1 MASFKKSPS
10 KKFSRVKN
18 DLAELQR
25 WWPAFIKD
33 DGVLGISVDPVLYR
47 TNFGTYT
54 DDDGDESRVAGI
66 RVESITDAGADVSGT
81 EPTIVISGS
90 GTFEPKCTIN
100 HADGTSTDIMLIAPD
115 RGVASGTVTMNFTD
129 STGDS
134 DNGAIDVTNDMNDVG
149 MNGTRTG
156 PYPVFMT
163 VQELAE
169 VIDTYRHIGQADTDK
184 KAWLPHGV
192 ISPLTAA
199 LPAIGSDPRITNT
212 DPLPT
217 TSPYRATVFMPMMLD
232 NNQFSKDI
240 AGSATLW
247 GGHHSR
253 WDKNG
258 ISRYDSD
265 PEGEDSATI
274 KYKRYGNSG
283 DHQKNSNKARTTQ
296 AAAVWTSQDS
306 SDCPAP
312 KYRMAM
318 ALACFLKD
326 GTYSLNDGAI
336 IPYSYDSNRTIG
348 GVNTDTMYMTW
359 NGREGYKQTP
369 SSGGAL
375 DNNEKYPA
383 GIYPLFDFVQGPIT
397 PRAQASNWTHA
408 VLADHVGSDA
418 YPLRYEIPPNSM
430 PFDILAVEVAAQDA
444 SPLPLN
450 GHAGKQFTVRVSDV
464 TSSNEPAHTSPLIV
478 GQAVYIQG
486 VNGVL
491 GYDTDMRKATGQLWP
506 TRYDTRRPSGGN
518 MDCNG
523 WWIVSEVNTTEFT
536 NEIEYRFN
544 VHPDL
549 LPVVAS
555 YTPTSVLNVRP
566 LICAGRQGGPEIAF
580 NTFFVDNAG
589 SPIDGPIEDGMG
601 ILDGDATEAKN
612 PIVPKT
618 DFQVSDGRPS
628 SPSIGT
634 GYQAGMGQ
642 GDLNVPVASSRNDTA
657 PARPTIAETGIIDN
671 LGEFT
676 GNRPVPRSIHIQTL
690 GVTPNENIPS
700 APPVITSSNGSLR
713 LPAPLGHD
721 LCTRYNSVGENGITT
736 YGGATNLQDSVWRV
750 RSDLDRAD
758 DATGRKSMIGGP
770 DRWAWRGVS
779 TPLISYIDGNT
790 GRHAWDYIK
799 PEHGGTTWTF
809 GRNRPWP
816 AHERLGTR
824 LSMSPSLFPTSLFNG
839 WDSGTS
845 HSNRVSQSTETTKIG
860 LSEIGCS
867 PIFLDMEVTAFIPNQ
882 DNRMVIID
890 FDMNEADDMLGRHH
904 MIHSLPNRD
913 MGFGF
918 RPRWDATT
926 EAGVYRKDVF
936 TLADGTAATVTPT
949 PINPPLTYN
958 DWIKTAGIAG
968 VVAGDNPNWAGFPID
983 AKKSLLP
990 IVGGHSDS
998 SEPPYP
1004 LQTTNN
1010 RPSIWFL
1017 GGASHWVSEDWVGN
1031 QPFTLPSVGGF
1042 GRMGTGF
1049 GQGPSFAFSEGT
1061 NKIRSV
1067 FTSGGM
1073 TLVFNGSTIGTDIS
1087 ADEPVWGLQF
1097 KACNA
1102 FAMTD
1107 RRPYWLKN
1115 GSSLTLVPTDSPY
1128 TILGDEESFVHGQ
1141 RANTDFTNARTS
1153 VDRRY
1158 YSAGIDPPNVWA
1170 NVTDNYPN
1178 EFPAGLASLTD
1189 GVGRMTRADYPSL
1202 QQSNVDFSIDD
1213 IVMRQIPTP
1222 AMLPFTVDT
1231 LTQQAVGITPA
1242 RYSSLIIEADNI
1254 NPDDKKKVTV
1264 TLLEPPTSST
1274 IAQEASTVITG
1285 FENLD
1290 PDFLGGVGSIDL
1302 SGLPAT
1308 VVASGFVIRFNFF
1321 IPSSEDTTLHP
1332 LDWSSLPIVRSYTI
1346 YYDHKPTSE
1355 ATILGNTY
1363 DGSTATT
1370 IGTSGTQTFTTKVGH
1385 IVSLRMQGDTTDPDR
1400 TITHLKTDFG
1410 DGSITE
1416 WLPVTTPASSATY
1429 DISHVFSTRPVGG
1442 TYDIV
1447 VYAKDDNANESV
1459 ASDILR
1465 ATIVA
1470 AEPVA
1475 IVRAVPSMVRAGQ
1488 PIRFDGS
1495 DSYTIDTAASI
1506 TSYTWTFG
1514 DGSSSVSGAAIYQ
1527 DHTYAEA
1534 GEFMAT
1540 LVVNDGTSNSPTAKA
1555 VVKVLPATLVVP
1567 LTLSTTP
1574 SSFRRTRT
1582 ASLTRTPILDA
1593 VYPEVSDM
1601 GQRGDEFTL
1610 SGMFLKSTQDT
1621 DIAFME
1627 ELLFSGSLVEFA
1639 YQDVNYDGVTDSKIF
1654 TGRMVSF
1661 DYNREGGNTDRT
1673 PYTAVFVREA
1683 GLGA

>member
-1 MASFKKSPS
+1 MASFKKAPT

-25 WWPAFIKD
+25 WWPAYIKD
-33 DGVLGISVDPVLYR
+33 DGVLGISVDPVLFR
-47 TNFGTYT
+47 TNFGTYA

-66 RVESITDAGADVSGT
+66 RVEAITDAGGDVSGT

-115 RGVASGTVTMNFTD
+115 RSVFTGTVNMNYTD
-129 STGDS
+129 SAGRSQNGD
-134 DNGAIDVTNDMNDVG
+134 IDITTDMGHEG
-149 MNGTRTG
+149 MNGLRHG

-169 VIDTYRHIGQADTDK
+169 VIDTYRHVGAADTEK
-184 KAWLPHGV
+184 KAFLPHGV
-192 ISPLTAA
+192 RAPQTSAFPDIET
-199 LPAIGSDPRITNT
+199 DPRITNT

-232 NNQFSKDI
+232 NNQLSKDI
-240 AGSATLW
+240 AGSMTLW
-247 GGHHSR
+247 GGHAGR

-258 ISRYDSD
+258 ISRYDTD

-274 KYKRYGNSG
+274 DYKKYGTSG
-283 DHQKNSNKARTTQ
+283 DHQRNSNKATNSDNTRT
-296 AAAVWTSQDS
+296 AVWTSQDS

-326 GTYSLNDGAI
+326 GTYSLNDGVI
-336 IPYSYDSNRTIG
+336 IPYSYDASRTLG
-348 GVNTDTMYMTW
+348 GVNTDTMYLTW
-359 NGREGYKQTP
+359 NGWDGYKQDDP
-369 SSGGAL
+369 SGGVL
-375 DNNEKYPA
+375 DNSETYPA

-397 PRAQASNWTHA
+397 PRAQGSNWTHA
-408 VLADHVGSDA
+408 VLADHEGTG
-418 YPLRYEIPPNSM
+418 YPLRYEVPPNSK
-430 PFDILAVEVAAQDA
+430 PLDIIAVEVADLAAFDT
-444 SPLPLN
+444 PP
-450 GHAGKQFTVRVSDV
+450 HYGKQFCVRVPDV
-464 TSSNEPAHTSPLIV
+464 VSSSENGHTYPVNV

-486 VNGVL
+486 LDGVL
-491 GYDTDMRKATGQLWP
+491 GTGTDMRKATGNIWP
-506 TRYDTRRPSGGN
+506 TRYDKRRKTGSDEL
-518 MDCNG
+518 DCNG
-523 WWIVSEVNTTEFT
+523 WWVVSEVNTTEFT
-536 NEIEYRFN
+536 GEIEYRFN

-555 YTPTSVLNVRP
+555 YTPSAGAT
-566 LICAGRQGGPEIAF
+566 ICAGRAGGPEIAF
-580 NTFFVDNAG
+580 NTYFADVGG
-589 SPIDGPIEDGMG
+589 SPHDDSMETGMTG
-601 ILDGDATEAKN
+601 QNASEAKN
-612 PIVPKT
+612 PNVPKT
-618 DFQVSDGRPS
+618 DFQTSDGRPAS
-628 SPSIGT
+628 ATIGT

-642 GDLNVPVASSRNDTA
+642 GDLNVPPASSRNDTA
-657 PARPTIAETGIIDN
+657 PARITIAETAIVDN

-690 GVTPNENIPS
+690 GITPNENIPS
-700 APPVITSSNGSLR
+700 APPVITSGNGSLR
-713 LPAPLGHD
+713 IPAPLGHD
-721 LCTRYNSVGENGITT
+721 LCTRYNSTSENGKTT
-736 YGGATNLQDSVWRV
+736 LYPTNIADSMWRL
-750 RSDLDRAD
+750 RSDLDRGDDGSGRRAD
-758 DATGRKSMIGGP
+758 LGGP
-770 DRWAWRGVS
+770 DRWAHRGVS
-779 TPLISYIDGNT
+779 TPLWSYIDGNT

-799 PEHGGTTWTF
+799 PSGWTF

-816 AHERLGTR
+816 AHERMGTR
-824 LSMSPSLFPTSLFNG
+824 LSMSPSLFPVSAGDPFTGFDNG
-839 WDSGTS
+839 VGL
-845 HSNRVSQSTETTKIG
+845 SNRVPQSTETTKIG

-867 PIFLDMEVTAFIPNQ
+867 PVFLDIEFTAFIPNQ
-882 DNRMVIID
+882 DNRMVIVD
-890 FDMNEADDMLGRHH
+890 FDMNDADSMLGRHH
-904 MIHSLPNRD
+904 MIHGTTNRD

-926 EAGVYRKDVF
+926 AAGVYRKDGFVDYEGGDL
-936 TLADGTAATVTPT
+936 TITPT
-949 PINPPLTYN
+949 PDPALLYR
-958 DWIKTAGIAG
+958 DWVKAAGAANA
-968 VVAGDNPNWAGFPID
+968 VAGDNPNWAGFPI
-983 AKKSLLP
+983 AHKEALLP
-990 IVGGHSDS
+990 ISGGYADS

-1031 QPFTLPSVGGF
+1031 REFTLPSAAGF

-1061 NKIRSV
+1061 NKVRSV

-1073 TLVFNGSTIGTDIS
+1073 TLVFNGTTIGTDIS

-1102 FAMTD
+1102 FAFTD
-1107 RRPYWLKN
+1107 RRPYWLTN
-1115 GSSLTLVPTDSPY
+1115 GTSATLVPSEYDHLSGEEPLIHGERDDTSFTSARHPADRTFEIDGTAPTAWSTLTD
-1128 TILGDEESFVHGQ
+1128 H
-1141 RANTDFTNARTS
+1141 
-1153 VDRRY
+1153 
-1158 YSAGIDPPNVWA
+1158 
-1170 NVTDNYPN
+1170 YPT
-1178 EFPAGLASLTD
+1178 EFPAAMASLKTSD
-1189 GVGRMTRADYPSL
+1189 NRLTRADYPAL
-1202 QQSNVDFSIDD
+1202 QTSNVDFSIDEV
-1213 IVMRQIPTP
+1213 VMRQIPTP

-1231 LTQQAVGITPA
+1231 LTQQASGITPA

-1254 NPDDKKKVTV
+1254 SVDDKKRITI

-1274 IAQEASTVITG
+1274 IAEEASTVITG

-1302 SGLPAT
+1302 SGLPASA
-1308 VVASGFVIRFNFF
+1308 VSNGFVIRFNFF
-1321 IPSSEDTTLHP
+1321 IPSSEDTSLHP
-1332 LDWSSLPIVRSYTI
+1332 LDWSALPIVRSYSI

-1355 ATILGNTY
+1355 GTILGNTY

-1400 TITHLKTDFG
+1400 QITHLKADFG
-1410 DGSITE
+1410 DGSITD
-1416 WLPVTTPASSATY
+1416 WLAVATPAASATY
-1429 DISHVFSTRPVGG
+1429 DISHVFSTRPAGG

-1447 VYAKDDNANESV
+1447 VYAKDDNGNETV

-1488 PIRFDGS
+1488 AIRFDGS
-1495 DSYTIDTAASI
+1495 DSYSIDTAASI
-1506 TSYTWTFG
+1506 ATYTWTFG
-1514 DGSSSVSGAAIYQ
+1514 DGSSSVSGAAVYQ

-1540 LVVNDGTSNSPTAKA
+1540 LVVNDGTSDSPTAKA

-1567 LTLSTTP
+1567 LTLSTKP
-1574 SSFRRTRT
+1574 SSFRRTRSAT
-1582 ASLTRTPILDA
+1582 LTRTPILDA

-1610 SGMFLKSTQDT
+1610 SGMFLKGTQDT

-1639 YQDVNYDGVTDSKIF
+1639 YQDVNYDGVADSKVF

-1661 DYNREGGNTDRT
+1661 DYNREGGNVDRT

>member
-1 MASFKKSPS
+1 MASFKKSPQ

-33 DGVLGISVDPVLYR
+33 DGVLGISVDPVLFR
-47 TNFGTYT
+47 TNFGTYEG
-54 DDDGDESRVAGI
+54 DDGDESRVAGI
-66 RVESITDAGADVSGT
+66 RVEAINDDGTDVSGT

-100 HADGTSTDIMLIAPD
+100 HADGTSTDIMLIAPS
-115 RGVASGTVTMNFTD
+115 RSVFTGSVNMNYTD
-129 STGDS
+129 SSGNS
-134 DNGAIDVTNDMNDVG
+134 QNGGITVDTDMDDVA

-169 VIDTYRHIGQADTDK
+169 VIDTYRHVGAADTEK
-184 KAWLPHGV
+184 KAFLPHGV
-192 ISPLTAA
+192 RVPQTTAF
-199 LPAIGSDPRITNT
+199 PDIETDPRITNT
-212 DPLPT
+212 DALPT
-217 TSPYRATVFMPMMLD
+217 TVPYRATVFMPMMLD
-232 NNQFSKDI
+232 NNQLSKNI
-240 AGSATLW
+240 TGSMTLW
-247 GGHHSR
+247 GGHNSR

-258 ISRYDSD
+258 ISRYDTD

-274 KYKRYGNSG
+274 DYKKYGTSG
-283 DHQKNSNKARTTQ
+283 DHQRNSNKAMNATNIRRS
-296 AAAVWTSQDS
+296 VWTSQDS

-326 GTYSLNDGAI
+326 GTYSLKDGVI
-336 IPYSYDSNRTIG
+336 IPYSYDASRTLG
-348 GVNTDTMYMTW
+348 GVNTDTMYLTW
-359 NGREGYKQTP
+359 NGREGAGD
-369 SSGGAL
+369 SSGL
-375 DNNEKYPA
+375 DNNKKYPA

-397 PRAQASNWTHA
+397 PRAQGSNWTHA
-408 VLADHVGSDA
+408 VLADHEGTN
-418 YPLRYEIPPNSM
+418 YPLRYEVPPNSM
-430 PFDILAVEVAAQDA
+430 PLEILAVEVADKDLATA
-444 SPLPLN
+444 PP
-450 GHAGKQFTVRVSDV
+450 HTGKQFCIRVSDV
-464 TSSNEPAHTSPLIV
+464 ISSSEPEHTYPVNV

-486 VNGVL
+486 LDGVL
-491 GYDTDMRKATGQLWP
+491 GTGTDMRKATGNIWP
-506 TRYDTRRPSGGN
+506 TRYDKRRKPDATVAS
-518 MDCNG
+518 DCNG
-523 WWIVSEVNTTEFT
+523 WWIVSGVNDTEFT

-555 YTPTSVLNVRP
+555 YVPSAGATA
-566 LICAGRQGGPEIAF
+566 CAGRAGGPEIAF
-580 NTFFVDNAG
+580 NTYFAADADDSGNPYDG
-589 SPIDGPIEDGMG
+589 SMETGMTG
-601 ILDGDATEAKN
+601 VNSSEAKN
-612 PIVPKT
+612 PVVPKT
-618 DFQVSDGRPS
+618 DFQTSDGRAAS
-628 SPSIGT
+628 ATIGT

-642 GDLNVPVASSRNDTA
+642 GDLNVPPASSRNDTA
-657 PARPTIAETGIIDN
+657 PTRITIAETATVDN

-690 GVTPNENIPS
+690 DVVPNEDIPS
-700 APPVITSSNGSLR
+700 APPVITSGNGSLR
-713 LPAPLGHD
+713 VPAPLGHD
-721 LCTRYNSVGENGITT
+721 LCTRYNSTGEDGES
-736 YGGATNLQDSVWRV
+736 AFRPTNIVDSMWRL
-750 RSDLDRAD
+750 RSDLDRD
-758 DATGRKSMIGGP
+758 EDGTGRRAMIGGP
-770 DRWAWRGVS
+770 DRWAHRGVS
-779 TPLISYIDGNT
+779 TPLWSYIDGNT

-799 PEHGGTTWTF
+799 PSGWTF

-816 AHERLGTR
+816 AHERMGTR
-824 LSMSPSLFPTSLFNG
+824 LSMSPSLQSGVWGGYGSGVGLFN
-839 WDSGTS
+839 
-845 HSNRVSQSTETTKIG
+845 RVPPYQETTKIG

-867 PIFLDMEVTAFIPNQ
+867 PVFLDIEFTAFIPNQ
-882 DNRMVIID
+882 DNRMVMID
-890 FDMNEADDMLGRHH
+890 FDMNDADSMLGRHH
-904 MIHSLPNRD
+904 MIFGTTNRD

-926 EAGVYRKDVF
+926 GAGVYRKDGFVDHEGGDL
-936 TLADGTAATVTPT
+936 TITPS
-949 PINPPLTYN
+949 PNPAVLHR
-958 DWIKTAGIAG
+958 DWIKAAG
-968 VVAGDNPNWAGFPID
+968 VANAVAGDNPNWAGFPID
-983 AKKSLLP
+983 TAASRLP
-990 IVGGHSDS
+990 TTPPHSDS

-1004 LQTTNN
+1004 LQTTAN

-1017 GGASHWVSEDWVGN
+1017 GGASHWVSDDWVGN
-1031 QPFTLPSVGGF
+1031 QEFTLPSAAGF

-1061 NKIRSV
+1061 NKVRSV
-1067 FTSGGM
+1067 FTTGGM
-1073 TLVFNGSTIGTDIS
+1073 TMVFNGTTIGTDIS
-1087 ADEPVWGLQF
+1087 ADEPVWGMQF
-1097 KACNA
+1097 KACNT

-1107 RRPYWLKN
+1107 RRPYWLTN
-1115 GSSLTLVPTDSPY
+1115 GGSATLVPSEYDHLS
-1128 TILGDEESFVHGQ
+1128 GEEPLIHGE
-1141 RANTDFTNARTS
+1141 RDDTSFTNARHPA
-1153 VDRRY
+1153 DRFMEIDG
-1158 YSAGIDPPNVWA
+1158 SPPSTWAGI
-1170 NVTDNYPN
+1170 TDHYPD
-1178 EFPAGLASLTD
+1178 EFPAAMASLRTSD
-1189 GVGRMTRADYPSL
+1189 NRMSRADYPAL
-1202 QQSNVDFSIDD
+1202 QTSNVDFSIDEV
-1213 IVMRQIPTP
+1213 VMRQIPTP

-1231 LTQQAVGITPA
+1231 LTQQASGITPA

-1254 NPDDKKKVTV
+1254 SVDDKKRITI

-1285 FENLD
+1285 YENLD

-1302 SGLPAT
+1302 SGLPDSA
-1308 VVASGFVIRFNFF
+1308 VANGFVIRFNFF
-1321 IPSSEDTTLHP
+1321 IPSSEDTSLHP
-1332 LDWSSLPIVRSYTI
+1332 LDWSSLPIVRSYSI
-1346 YYDHKPTSE
+1346 YFDHKPTSE
-1355 ATILGNTY
+1355 GTILGNTY

-1400 TITHLKTDFG
+1400 KITHLKADFG
-1410 DGSITE
+1410 DGSITDF
-1416 WLPVTTPASSATY
+1416 LPVATPAASATY
-1429 DISHVFSTRPVGG
+1429 DISHVFSTRPAGG

-1447 VYAKDDNANESV
+1447 VYAKDDNGNETV

-1506 TSYTWTFG
+1506 ASYTWTFG
-1514 DGSSSVSGAAIYQ
+1514 DGSSSVSGAAVYQ

-1567 LTLSTTP
+1567 LTLSTKP
-1574 SSFRRTRT
+1574 SSFRRTRS

-1621 DIAFME
+1621 DVAFME
-1627 ELLFSGSLVEFA
+1627 ELLFSGALVEFA
-1639 YQDVNYDGVTDSKIF
+1639 YQDVNYDGVADSKVF

-1661 DYNREGGNTDRT
+1661 DYNRQGGNVDRT